1 MVTSIPSMPTSFT
14 GIETPSTTRP
24 GAVGGSVGQV
34 GGTNFGDA
42 LQSAVQS
49 VEGHMA
55 DSDQKLFQVASGQDQ
70 DYAGMM
76 VSLEEANISL
86 RAMGS
91 VRDKLVDAY
100 QAIWNMPV

>member
-1 MVTSIPSMPTSFT
+1 MITSIPSMPTTFT
-14 GIETPSTTRP
+14 GFETPSSTRLGSAG
-24 GAVGGSVGQV
+24 GAVADV
-34 GGTNFGDA
+34 GGAKFGEA
-42 LQSAVQS
+42 LTSAVQS

-91 VRDKLVDAY
+91 VRDKLVEAY